1 MTAAIDRRTTTPG
14 RVLMVVANPA
24 TSTTTG
30 WPVGSRASKLVQPL
44 YEFGEAGYDVTVA
57 SGHKVAA
64 LVIKALGA

>member
-1 MTAAIDRRTTTPG
+1 
-14 RVLMVVANPA
+14 MVVANPA